1 MPHHR
6 ARRSALLLMI
16 GASTTLPFDVGA
28 STNLPLT
35 AAAWDT
41 THGSATFQ
49 TREGFPGGL
58 MQVTSE
64 SEEGYVTLK
73 NADFANGTI
82 EFDIKPVTDEMPGLR
97 FRQGPDGTADMV
109 YIRVGPDC
117 PAAHDCLQYL
127 PLFHGRIPWDMYPQ
141 YQAPAPIRVDAW
153 NHIRMVIS
161 GERLSVYVNREAV
174 PSLQVDHL
182 AGENARGTI
191 ALEGKALYA
200 NVTLAPDVVDGI
212 PASAAAGTAT
222 SDAGYLTEWEIADPR
237 PSAQP
242 GEPTLAGQPSSG
254 WRALHAGHDGLVDL
268 ARIYPPT
275 PKGAP
280 RQYAWLRT
288 TIQAD
293 HEQTRH
299 VRLGFLR
306 EVTVFVNGK
315 PAFEGKNLYNVPGG
329 RQAPDGRLDLENG
342 GFDVRLRKGR
352 NDVVVAIDANTPDMR
367 GRYGWGLKMKLEGS
381 DATP

>member
-1 MPHHR
+1 
-6 ARRSALLLMI
+6 
-16 GASTTLPFDVGA
+16 
-28 STNLPLT
+28 
-35 AAAWDT
+35 
-41 THGSATFQ
+41 
-49 TREGFPGGL
+49 
-58 MQVTSE
+58 
-64 SEEGYVTLK
+64 
-73 NADFANGTI
+73 ADFANGTI

-222 SDAGYLTEWEIADPR
+222 SDAGTSPNGKSPIRVRR
-237 PSAQP
+237 PSPAN
-242 GEPTLAGQPSSG
+242 
-254 WRALHAGHDGLVDL
+254 
-268 ARIYPPT
+268 
-275 PKGAP
+275 
-280 RQYAWLRT
+280 RT
-288 TIQAD
+288 
-293 HEQTRH
+293 
-299 VRLGFLR
+299 
-306 EVTVFVNGK
+306 
-315 PAFEGKNLYNVPGG
+315 
-329 RQAPDGRLDLENG
+329 
-342 GFDVRLRKGR
+342 
-352 NDVVVAIDANTPDMR
+352 
-367 GRYGWGLKMKLEGS
+367 
-381 DATP
+381 